1 MTYLM
6 GAAVKKL
13 GLSADTLRYYE
24 KIGLVPRAAKNGSGH
39 RVFSDRDLGRLRF
52 VQRAQSIGF
61 SLEEIRRLLKLREN
75 PVKCSRAVRALAR
88 EKCEHLRRQLEVLK
102 KMHAELS
109 LLLNLCSGDADHCP
123 ILEKLDGGSSE

>member
-1 MTYLM
+1 MPYLM

-24 KIGLVPRAAKNGSGH
+24 KIDLVPRAAKNGSGH
-39 RVFSDRDLGRLRF
+39 RTYSDRDLDRLRF

-61 SLEEIRRLLKLREN
+61 SLEEIRRLLKLRAN

-88 EKCEHLRRQLEVLK
+88 EKCEHLRRQLEALK

-109 LLLNLCSGDADHCP
+109 LLLNLCSGETEHCP
-123 ILEKLDGGSSE
+123 ILERLDGSLSD